1 MLAFGGRM
9 PEPEVR
15 IGTSGWNYR
24 HWRGVFYP
32 PGLPTARWLDY
43 YAGEFETVEINYSF
57 YRLPTPANFA
67 TWREQVP
74 DGFDFAVKGN
84 RFITHLK
91 RLADPTD
98 PLARFFGSVASLG
111 PRVGPILWQLPPQ
124 FACDLSRL
132 SDFLAALPP
141 EHRHAFEFRHD
152 TWFVEPVYELLA
164 AHDAALC
171 WADRGGE
178 TSPLVR
184 SANWAYVR
192 LHGGLGDGWAYLDQQ
207 LRAWA
212 DRIADARAEGL
223 TVYAYFNND
232 PHGHAIND
240 GRRLRALLG
249 ERPSAVSPAHPRAAA
264 T

>member
-1 MLAFGGRM
+1 MR
-9 PEPEVR
+9 EPKPR

-32 PGLPTARWLDY
+32 SGLPAARWLAG
-43 YAGEFETVEINYSF
+43 YAREFETVEINYSF
-57 YRLPTPANFA
+57 YRLPTPENFA

-91 RLADPTD
+91 RLADPVE
-98 PLARFFGSVASLG
+98 PLDRFFTSVAGLDD
-111 PRVGPILWQLPPQ
+111 RLGPILWQLPPH

-132 SDFLAALPP
+132 SAFLAALPRG
-141 EHRHAFEFRHD
+141 HRHAFEFRHD
-152 TWFVEPVYELLA
+152 SWFVQPVYALLA
-164 AHDAALC
+164 KHEAALC
-171 WADRGGE
+171 WVDRGGE
-178 TSPLVR
+178 CSPLLPTT
-184 SANWAYVR
+184 SWAYVR
-192 LHGGLGDGWAYLDQQ
+192 LHGGLGDGWAYLDEQ

-212 DRIADARAEGL
+212 DRIADARDRGL

-240 GRRLRALLG
+240 ARRLRVLLDA
-249 ERPSAVSPAHPRAAA
+249 PASAVSPARPRAAA